1 MSKLFNVVGFSTLG
15 GVRKTRVA
23 NGLAARIAKLLRTGH
38 TDIELYEMPS
48 AVDKQAALV
57 WLAQREQV
65 QVDKP
70 SVFRLPQLLQLGYTD
85 TAAKAEMTL
94 EQALATIPLREK
106 GRFIAHTV
114 RMERAQAL
122 IA

>member
-1 MSKLFNVVGFSTLG
+1 MSKLFNVVGFSTLD

-57 WLAQREQV
+57 WLSQREQV

-70 SVFRLPQLLQLGYTD
+70 SVFRLPQLLQLGYS
-85 TAAKAEMTL
+85 AVKQAMTL
-94 EQALATIPLREK
+94 EEALATIPLREK

-114 RMERAQAL
+114 RMERAEAL
-122 IA
+122 MG